1 MAGISIPGV
10 SDTYKTNDLVE
21 ALMQQ
26 ERLPL
31 EREQSTLENYKEEQ
45 TAWRSVNQNMTSLRE
60 AARGLYSFDNP
71 FNNKTAT
78 STQEDAVT
86 ATPGRNASFE
96 SFKIDVLQPATAD
109 RFLSSEIDKTTK
121 VPEGTYKFT
130 TGDKTV
136 SMNWKGGSLQDFVT
150 SLNRRSSGILKVSL
164 IGVSP
169 GKQALLL
176 ESLQTGAENRL
187 VFEGASLE
195 FAESI
200 GMIQKIK
207 PEAVTFETGA
217 GAIQESPSLT
227 SYTEQAG
234 LPALSTSNVNI
245 TDKTITVAPRGSFS
259 LDIPST
265 IAADSQ
271 QKIEFSIAESPVE
284 DITIALNEQSRTPE
298 LPYPGGITF
307 KGITLQN
314 IQSDTTLPATTVVKP
329 SQPLTPVEDT
339 NIVSIQMSDGSEIPF
354 SYTDASVN
362 EDGSR
367 LFTFQM
373 SDYPG
378 ATSIIIRN
386 KNTGKELTM
395 TVPEA
400 YNKNADLGYE
410 PVNAANVAAD
420 AVIKYEGITISRPT
434 NTIDDIVADVTLNIK
449 NKTERTATIEIK
461 PDTESA
467 KEALIT
473 LIGTYNKVVAEINI
487 LTQNKPEI
495 IDELNYL
502 TDDEIEQYEKWLGM
516 FQSDFSLT
524 NGKSTMQTI
533 MASPYQVDANTSISM
548 LSQIGISTSADS
560 YSGYSA
566 SKLRGYLEID
576 EAKLDS
582 ALESNLLEIKN
593 IFGYDSDGDLIIDSG
608 IAYQLDKQLQGFVQ
622 TGGILATKISGLDTR
637 ISSSE
642 SKIEKLET
650 QLESKEQQLKQ
661 KYSQMEATLNSLES
675 QSDSIKNTF
684 NNNKSN

>member
-1 MAGISIPGV
+1 
-10 SDTYKTNDLVE
+10 
-21 ALMQQ
+21 
-26 ERLPL
+26 
-31 EREQSTLENYKEEQ
+31 
-45 TAWRSVNQNMTSLRE
+45 
-60 AARGLYSFDNP
+60 
-71 FNNKTAT
+71 
-78 STQEDAVT
+78 
-86 ATPGRNASFE
+86 
-96 SFKIDVLQPATAD
+96 
-109 RFLSSEIDKTTK
+109 
-121 VPEGTYKFT
+121 
-130 TGDKTV
+130 
-136 SMNWKGGSLQDFVT
+136 
-150 SLNRRSSGILKVSL
+150 
-164 IGVSP
+164 
-169 GKQALLL
+169 
-176 ESLQTGAENRL
+176 
-187 VFEGASLE
+187 
-195 FAESI
+195 
-200 GMIQKIK
+200 
-207 PEAVTFETGA
+207 
-217 GAIQESPSLT
+217 
-227 SYTEQAG
+227 
-234 LPALSTSNVNI
+234 
-245 TDKTITVAPRGSFS
+245 
-259 LDIPST
+259 
-265 IAADSQ
+265 
-271 QKIEFSIAESPVE
+271 
-284 DITIALNEQSRTPE
+284 
-298 LPYPGGITF
+298 
-307 KGITLQN
+307 
-314 IQSDTTLPATTVVKP
+314 
-329 SQPLTPVEDT
+329 
-339 NIVSIQMSDGSEIPF
+339 MSDGSEIPF
-354 SYTDASVN
+354 SYADTSVN

-608 IAYQLDKQLQGFVQ
+608 IAYRLDKQLQGFVQ